1 MNTKGGNKLNQLL
14 TRWKRGAVY
23 TQTYLSRLGY
33 YHDLVKS
40 YRRNGWLDS
49 VGTGAFKLSGD
60 SVDWF
65 GGLYSL
71 QKQLKLPVHVGGRT
85 ALELKGFSHYGR
97 PGAEKCFMYAP
108 SGTRL
113 PLWFRQFEWGVEIN
127 FKATKLFP
135 HGLSES
141 FSEYR
146 HKELVV
152 MISAPERAAF
162 EMLYHV
168 PAAIT
173 FEEALLV
180 IESLVSLRPQIV
192 QNLLENCN
200 SVKVKRLF
208 MYMADQHKHPWL
220 ENINGSNID
229 FGKGKRLIVSNG
241 ILDKAYNIT
250 VPRVSGEEI
259 T

>member
-1 MNTKGGNKLNQLL
+1 MNTKSGNKLNQLL
-14 TRWKRGAVY
+14 TRWQRGAVY

-71 QKQLKLPVHVGGRT
+71 QQQLNLPVHVGGRT

-97 PGAEKCFMYAP
+97 PGAEKCFLYAP

-135 HGLSES
+135 PSLSES
-141 FSEYR
+141 FTDYR

-152 MISAPERAAF
+152 LISAPERAAF
-162 EMLYHV
+162 EMLYYI
-168 PAAIT
+168 PSAIT
-173 FEEALLV
+173 FEEALL
-180 IESLVSLRPQIV
+180 ILESLISLRPKIV

-220 ENINGSNID
+220 ENINVSNID
-229 FGKGKRLIVSNG
+229 FGKGNRLIVSNG
-241 ILDKAYNIT
+241 ILDKTYNIT

>member
-1 MNTKGGNKLNQLL
+1 MNTKSRNKLNQLL
-14 TRWKRGAVY
+14 TRWQRGAVY

-65 GGLYSL
+65 GGLFSL
-71 QKQLKLPVHVGGRT
+71 QQQLKLPVHVGGRT
-85 ALELKGFSHYGR
+85 ALEIKGFSHYGR
-97 PGAEKCFMYAP
+97 LGMEKCFLYAP

-113 PLWFRQFEWGVEIN
+113 PLWFRQFEWGVAIN
-127 FKATKLFP
+127 FKATNLFP
-135 HGLSES
+135 LDLPES
-141 FSEYR
+141 FSDYS
-146 HKELVV
+146 HKELTIL
-152 MISAPERAAF
+152 ISAPERAAF

-180 IESLVSLRPQIV
+180 IESLISLRPHIV

-220 ENINGSNID
+220 ENINSSNID
-229 FGKGKRLIVSNG
+229 FGKGKRMIARNG
-241 ILDKAYNIT
+241 MLNSVYNIT
-250 VPRVSGEEI
+250 VPKASGEEI

>member
-1 MNTKGGNKLNQLL
+1 MNTKSSSKLNQLL
-14 TRWKRGAVY
+14 TRWQRGAVY
-23 TQTYLSRLGY
+23 TQTYLTRLGY
-33 YHDLVKS
+33 YHDLVKG

-71 QKQLKLPVHVGGRT
+71 QQQLKSPVHVGGQT

-97 PGAEKCFMYAP
+97 LGAGKCFLYAP

-113 PLWFRQFEWGVEIN
+113 PKWFRQFEWGVGIN
-127 FKATKLFP
+127 FKATNLFP
-135 HGLSES
+135 PGLPKS
-141 FSEYR
+141 FSDYK
-146 HKELVV
+146 HKELMVT
-152 MISAPERAAF
+152 ISAPERAAF

-173 FEEALLV
+173 FEEAFLI
-180 IESLVSLRPQIV
+180 IESLISLRPHIV

-220 ENINGSNID
+220 DNINSSNID

-241 ILDKAYNIT
+241 MLNKAYNIT

-259 T
+259 A